1 MLLVIKLLFLVL
13 VIDNSSQATEFI
25 TDYPAK
31 NAKIAVLFFKETVHV
46 TQKDS
51 IYATEQAVKDFSFD
65 QHVVEVFPDMI
76 QRSVPGYATIVSTM
90 GKLAGEYA
98 QSNSN
103 LYDLGCSLG
112 AVTLSMRRNIRTDNC
127 NIIAVDN
134 SQAMVERCKLHLQG
148 FRSEVP
154 VTVTLG
160 DINDLAIENASVV
173 AMNFTLQFIPPEK
186 RHAVLE
192 KIYANLK
199 PGGVLLLSEKIK
211 GENEQCN
218 NLLID
223 LHHDFKRHN
232 GYSELEISQ
241 KRTAIENV
249 MRPDHLSTHLARL
262 TEIGFSQ
269 TQVWY
274 QCFNF
279 CSMIAIK

>member
-1 MLLVIKLLFLVL
+1 
-13 VIDNSSQATEFI
+13 
-25 TDYPAK
+25 
-31 NAKIAVLFFKETVHV
+31 V
-46 TQKDS
+46 TGKDS
-51 IYATEQAVKDFSFD
+51 IYANQVEVKDFSFD
-65 QHVVEVFPDMI
+65 ANVVEVFPDMI

-90 GKLAGEYA
+90 GKLAGQYA

-112 AVTLSMRRNIRTDNC
+112 AVTLSMRRNIEKENC
-127 NIIAVDN
+127 KIVAIDN
-134 SQAMVERCKLHLQG
+134 SAPMVERCKLHLQG
-148 FRSEVP
+148 FKSDVP
-154 VTVTLG
+154 VEVNLA
-160 DINDLAIENASVV
+160 DINDVNLENASVV
-173 AMNFTLQFIPPEK
+173 AMNFTLQFIPPEQ
-186 RHAVLE
+186 RHALLE
-192 KIYANLK
+192 KIYNSLK
-199 PGGVLLLSEKIK
+199 PGGVLLLSEKFR
-211 GENEQCN
+211 GENELVD

-249 MRPDHLSTHLARL
+249 MRTDLLSTHLTRL
-262 TEIGFSQ
+262 SEIGFGQ

>member
-1 MLLVIKLLFLVL
+1 M
-13 VIDNSSQATEFI
+13 TG
-25 TDYPAK
+25 T
-31 NAKIAVLFFKETVHV
+31 
-46 TQKDS
+46 DS
-51 IYATEQAVKDFSFD
+51 IYATEQQIKDFSFD
-65 QHVVEVFPDMI
+65 ENVVEVFPDMI

-90 GKLAGEYA
+90 GKLAGQYA

-112 AVTLSMRRNIRTDNC
+112 AVTLSMRRNIEKQNC
-127 NIIAVDN
+127 EIIAVDN
-134 SQAMVERCKLHLQG
+134 SKAMVERCQLHLKG
-148 FRSEVP
+148 FKSDVP
-154 VTVTLG
+154 VNVVLG
-160 DINDLAIENASVV
+160 DITELELKNASVV
-173 AMNFTLQFIPPEK
+173 ALNFTLQFIPQEQREDVLK
-186 RHAVLE
+186 R
-192 KIYANLK
+192 IYNSLK

-211 GENEQCN
+211 GENELTD

-249 MRPDHLSTHLARL
+249 MRPDTLSTHLERL
-262 TEIGFSQ
+262 NTIGFSQ

-279 CSMIAIK
+279 CSLVAIK

>member
-1 MLLVIKLLFLVL
+1 M
-13 VIDNSSQATEFI
+13 
-25 TDYPAK
+25 
-31 NAKIAVLFFKETVHV
+31 
-46 TQKDS
+46 KDS
-51 IYATEQAVKDFSFD
+51 IYASEQQVKDFSFD
-65 QHVVEVFPDMI
+65 QNVVEVFPDMI

-98 QSNSN
+98 QPNSN

-112 AVTLSMRRNIRTDNC
+112 AVTLSMRRNIQTDSC
-127 NIIAVDN
+127 HIIAVDN
-134 SQAMVERCKLHLQG
+134 SQAMVERCKVHLQG
-148 FRSEVP
+148 FRSDVP

-160 DINDLAIENASVV
+160 DINELDIQNASVV
-173 AMNFTLQFIPPEK
+173 AMNFTLQFIPPVQRK
-186 RHAVLE
+186 AVLE

-211 GENEQCN
+211 AENEQCD
-218 NLLID
+218 NLLIY

-249 MRPDHLSTHLARL
+249 MRPDTLSTHTQRL
-262 TEIGFSQ
+262 SDIGFSQ

-279 CSMIAIK
+279 CSMVAIK